1 MDKTYDNNDENPE
14 KPDKYNV
21 GIIVSKKCICFNGNN

>member
-1 MDKTYDNNDENPE
+1 MDESYDNNDEDPK
-14 KPDKYNV
+14 KPNKYNG